1 MLYNK
6 REKLT
11 KPFDDPNY
19 TSGYNNG
26 IFLFKYHYDSSTD
39 LFFKDRMYDN
49 IRVQV
54 ANSKYFILENISTDI
69 MTLQRITF
77 MQDDVSFIRTI
88 MKEGYTSSDFDGTY
102 NRDGY
107 IYSDWELESLKENDL
122 EVKRVLDT
130 ASKSS
135 MHERLVS
142 KNDSEYNK
150 LFKYKKRITVSELNN
165 TLENGVYSVID
176 DLETLFTLMPMKREI
191 LRARSNSKT
200 SQDTILEGVLEN
212 YITENHIFQTLYIS
226 SPIVSNMNR
235 FYNRSRSKWS
245 EWRINQNVDDTYW
258 LHNAIPISNYVDI
271 PIIKRQLGINSTMLI
286 YGNNG
291 TVDNNVFPGNISE
304 YSSNKTNSF
313 RMNRNVF
320 YKVGSKYPVDMVYGY
335 NSVRSINESERTLV
349 EHPTE
354 RYDASLVASSIGRTS
369 LDHWTGRTAYVS
381 YDIAPSNTGDNWF
394 RQWNMYNTGANPGFQ
409 SNSILDKGND
419 GKTESIPAFSYIN
432 GLSIFWSSDVMHF
445 DIKQGILIDYNTRK
459 DTI

>member
-6 REKLT
+6 REELT
-11 KPFDDPNY
+11 KPLDDP
-19 TSGYNNG
+19 SFLSEYNNG
-26 IFLFKYHYDSSTD
+26 ITIFNYNYDSSTD
-39 LFFKDRMYDN
+39 LFFKDRMYDK

-54 ANSKYFILENISTDI
+54 ANSKYFVLENISTDT
-69 MTLQRITF
+69 MTLQRVTF
-77 MQDDVSFIRTI
+77 MQDDVSYMRTI
-88 MKEGYTSSDFDGTY
+88 MKDGNTSSDFDGIY

-142 KNDSEYNK
+142 KNDSEYKK
-150 LFKYKKRITVSELNN
+150 LFKYKKRIKINDLNN
-165 TLENGVYSVID
+165 NLENGIYSVID
-176 DLETLFTLMPMKREI
+176 DLEMLFTLMPMKREI

-200 SQDTILEGVLEN
+200 TQDTVLEGVLEN
-212 YITENHIFQTLYIS
+212 YITENHIYQTLYIS
-226 SPIVSNMNR
+226 SPIVSNLNR
-235 FYNRSRSKWS
+235 YYNRSRNKWS

-258 LHNAIPISNYVDI
+258 LHNAIPVSNYVDI

-291 TVDNNVFPGNISE
+291 TVDNTVFPNSLSL
-304 YSSNKTNSF
+304 YSFNKTNSF
-313 RMNRNVF
+313 RTKRNTF
-320 YKVGSKYPVDMVYGY
+320 YKVGSRYPVDMVYGY
-335 NSVRSINESERTLV
+335 NSVRSINKAERSTADPI
-349 EHPTE
+349 EQ
-354 RYDASLVASSIGRTS
+354 YDASLVARSIGRTS
-369 LDHWTGRTAYVS
+369 LDHWTGRSAYVS

-394 RQWNMYNTGANPGFQ
+394 RQWNMNNTGANPGFQ
-409 SNSILDKGND
+409 SNNILDKGND
-419 GKTESIPAFSYIN
+419 GKTDSIPAFSYIN
-432 GLSIFWSSDVMHF
+432 GLSIFWSTDIMHF